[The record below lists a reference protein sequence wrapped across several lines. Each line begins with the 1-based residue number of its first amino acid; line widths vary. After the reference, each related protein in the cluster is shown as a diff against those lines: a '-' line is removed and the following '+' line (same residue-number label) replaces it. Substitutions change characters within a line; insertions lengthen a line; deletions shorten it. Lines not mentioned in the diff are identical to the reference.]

1 LDLLQLK
8 YFKTVARLE
17 NVTKAANE
25 LYIAQ
30 PALSKNISQLE
41 KELGINL
48 FDRNGKYIKL
58 NEYGKL
64 FLAKVDIAL
73 NALEDGKREIT
84 DLQGKEFG
92 EIQLIFLAAST
103 IIPDLLSDFCKLH
116 PNIRFQLFQ
125 HFPSEV
131 GNSDFDLCISA
142 SHFEKQSEN
151 SMVLLN
157 EEVYFA
163 VPLNHPLSNRKSV
176 SLKEVE
182 NENFISLKEGK
193 PLRKI
198 TDDYCKKAG
207 FKPKIIFESDDPATV
222 RQLIKAGQGV
232 AFIPQISWGSSV
244 GSSIVFLHIEEP
256 VCNRT
261 IYIEWNEK
269 RYLSKAS
276 ILFRNFAMSYFK
288 NLQDNA
294 EKI

>member
-1 LDLLQLK
+1 MDLLQLK

-30 PALSKNISQLE
+30 PALSKSISQLE

-125 HFPSEV
+125 HFPNEV

-163 VPLNHPLSNRKSV
+163 FPINHPLSNRKSI
-176 SLKEVE
+176 SLKEVA

-222 RQLIKAGQGV
+222 RELIKAGQGV

-256 VCNRT
+256 VCRRT

-276 ILFRNFAMSYFK
+276 ALFRNFALNYFK
-288 NLQDNA
+288 RLQA
-294 EKI
+294 EVEKG

>member
-1 LDLLQLK
+1 MDLLQLK